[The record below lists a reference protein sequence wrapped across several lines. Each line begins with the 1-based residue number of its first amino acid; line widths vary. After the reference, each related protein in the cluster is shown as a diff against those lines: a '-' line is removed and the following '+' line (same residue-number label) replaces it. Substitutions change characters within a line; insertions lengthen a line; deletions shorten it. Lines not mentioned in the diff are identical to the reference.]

1 MEQRTSLKPKV
12 VLKHNIVLN
21 QNMSQQLH
29 ILSFSNNELES
40 VIEQFARSNI
50 FTKIKYR
57 ANDGK
62 DDLSWVKDNSSETLI
77 DHLLFQVDTIDLTER
92 QKQLIKFLI
101 FRLDSEGYLN
111 EEDIQLAQ
119 QSNESIEVIKK
130 ARDKLTHLDPIGIG
144 TQNLTQ
150 RLLVQA
156 KEQLKFNPIAETI
169 LEHNQLS
176 ILAQPQKWKMLQW
189 KENDLKQALKAI
201 RTLDPTPARDYDEIV
216 PTQYIIPDLIFEI
229 KGNKIE
235 LESSELNMPILEF
248 DTKQFK
254 DIQSKDVNNTSVSFL
269 KAQRKNYEDFCQ
281 AIEKRYNTMSKI
293 GRILCKYQAKY
304 LISLDEDALK
314 KLTMSQ
320 VAKELHL
327 SVSTIS
333 RAVRGKYFQCQNKIL
348 PLKKLF
354 PKNLLNGWSKT
365 TIMRVIDNI
374 IKNENSNKPISDLQ
388 IQRKLSSLNVKISRR
403 TVNKY
408 RQELNIKNSY
418 NRNFPHR

>member
-1 MEQRTSLKPKV
+1 
-12 VLKHNIVLN
+12 
-21 QNMSQQLH
+21 
-29 ILSFSNNELES
+29 
-40 VIEQFARSNI
+40 
-50 FTKIKYR
+50 
-57 ANDGK
+57 
-62 DDLSWVKDNSSETLI
+62 
-77 DHLLFQVDTIDLTER
+77 
-92 QKQLIKFLI
+92 
-101 FRLDSEGYLN
+101 
-111 EEDIQLAQ
+111 
-119 QSNESIEVIKK
+119 
-130 ARDKLTHLDPIGIG
+130 
-144 TQNLTQ
+144 
-150 RLLVQA
+150 
-156 KEQLKFNPIAETI
+156 
-169 LEHNQLS
+169 
-176 ILAQPQKWKMLQW
+176 
-189 KENDLKQALKAI
+189 
-201 RTLDPTPARDYDEIV
+201 
-216 PTQYIIPDLIFEI
+216 
-229 KGNKIE
+229 
-235 LESSELNMPILEF
+235 
-248 DTKQFK
+248 
-254 DIQSKDVNNTSVSFL
+254 
-269 KAQRKNYEDFCQ
+269 
-281 AIEKRYNTMSKI
+281 MSKI
-293 GRILCKYQAKY
+293 GRILFKYQANY